1 MKFNDLP
8 RNFLQSFPNQRANLR
23 SIVRFPATENQF
35 AQLSSHKIGHFNN
48 KTLYIE
54 LGRMEKSYLALN
66 LFATRT
72 NYLDNETSICLRF
85 DFREFM
91 AAI

>member
-1 MKFNDLP
+1 
-8 RNFLQSFPNQRANLR
+8 
-23 SIVRFPATENQF
+23 
-35 AQLSSHKIGHFNN
+35 
-48 KTLYIE
+48 
-54 LGRMEKSYLALN
+54 MEKSYLALN

-85 DFREFM
+85 DFRGFM